1 VGLWRSP
8 EHHDGFAARDRQLD
22 QPGEEVTT
30 MDNEEQTDNSEA
42 REAVQRS
49 LDWQDNGGDAR

>member
-1 VGLWRSP
+1 
-8 EHHDGFAARDRQLD
+8 
-22 QPGEEVTT
+22 

>member
-1 VGLWRSP
+1 
-8 EHHDGFAARDRQLD
+8 
-22 QPGEEVTT
+22 VTT
-30 MDNEEQTDNSEA
+30 MDEEQIDDEA